1 MPRKPARREESLP
14 TKADGGEDIVPA
26 GRVLNR
32 LELADLAQAM
42 MPEALRR
49 LQRILN
55 ESSSDLA
62 VLQAYRAL
70 KDAAYGKDPQE
81 VSVAMEFESLTD
93 EELKAALKA
102 ELGQLPV
109 LD

>member
-1 MPRKPARREESLP
+1 M
-14 TKADGGEDIVPA
+14 KADGGENIVPA
-26 GRVLNR
+26 ERVLNR
-32 LELADLAQAM
+32 LELADMAQAM
-42 MPEALRR
+42 MPMALMR

-81 VSVAMEFESLTD
+81 VSVVMEFENLTD
-93 EELKAALKA
+93 EELKDALKA
-102 ELGQLPV
+102 ELGQLPAPE
-109 LD
+109 